1 MAPRDPNK
9 VQLDFPVLVAD
20 LIDQLS
26 LTGAVGVMEF
36 SDVVT
41 PVFLIGSRGIT
52 FGSLLPDF
60 ASTEITFGSAVSP
73 AINAVIADTGQL
85 PAGTYDLFA
94 SVSVAGNS
102 GIGGVIALQH
112 RDAANAA
119 TLATILAI
127 QMTGTNLQSAI
138 DLPPIGYQ
146 IGLNERIR
154 CFQVGPGNVTGG
166 VACTIGHA
174 IRPTP

>member
-52 FGSLLPDF
+52 FGSELPDF
-60 ASTEITFGSAVSP
+60 ASSEVFFGSVVS
-73 AINAVIADTGQL
+73 AAANTVIADTGQL
-85 PAGTYDLFA
+85 AAGTYDITAFMTKSA
-94 SVSVAGNS
+94 SSTLSTPAL
-102 GIGGVIALQH
+102 LQH
-112 RDAANAA
+112 RNAADNA
-119 TLATILAI
+119 TLATLASQPMSGI
-127 QMTGTNLQSAI
+127 HDEVIGV
-138 DLPPIGYQ
+138 LPLMGYQ

-154 CFQVGPGNVTGG
+154 FINSTGVSTGPQT
-166 VACTIGHA
+166 CTIMA
-174 IRPTP
+174 TIRPTP